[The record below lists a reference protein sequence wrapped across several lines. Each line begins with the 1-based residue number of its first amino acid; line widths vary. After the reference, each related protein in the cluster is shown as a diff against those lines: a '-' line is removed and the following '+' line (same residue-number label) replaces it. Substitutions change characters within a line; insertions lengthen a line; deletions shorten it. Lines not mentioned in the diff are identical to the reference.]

1 VFPEFAI
8 FRDTRCLSSLLCF
21 FRTQSSYKDNNKTF
35 PYAMQRRELGL
46 AGVTQYGSALQHAA
60 AELRGDREFVLVA
73 VK

>member
-1 VFPEFAI
+1 LQFFATPDASPPC
-8 FRDTRCLSSLLCF
+8 FAF